1 MSQYSNTHGTQNV
14 VRALPVLLQFVVD
27 QAAVQYKE
35 KSMPSMVIAPT
46 TQLCHYSTK
55 VVMMDKEMS
64 MALFQ

>member
-1 MSQYSNTHGTQNV
+1 
-14 VRALPVLLQFVVD
+14 VD